1 MSCSGCLNLTR
12 RQSLRRD
19 FLRVGSLGL
28 LGGINLPQLLRAADA
43 QKPANS
49 KAQSCILL
57 WLEGGPSQMDTW
69 DPKPSSGFKPIS
81 TNVPGIQISELL
93 PKLSKRMDKL
103 AIVRSM
109 HTRGNDH
116 PQGTHYAITGHEPN
130 PAMHFPSLGAIISK
144 ESGPRNGIPANILVP
159 QWERSRQYE
168 EYFRAGFL
176 GPDYDPMALPDPSQ
190 KNFEVAD
197 LTLPKSVSERVVHSR
212 QDLLKIVDR
221 RYRSMYEGAEH
232 ANMDGFT
239 AQATKM
245 LLNPAVRD
253 AFDLGKEPDKV
264 RDRYG
269 RDTVG
274 QSVLLARRL
283 VEAGARFVTAAGF
296 HSNSWDTHAKNDEG
310 HRDRLCP
317 PMDRTLSVLLDDLQE
332 RGLLASTVVLAMGE
346 FGRTPFVNP
355 DLGRDH
361 WPTCWSLALGGGGI
375 KGGQVIGSSD
385 ENGAY
390 VTDRATSMGDIFA
403 TIYKAFGI
411 DWTIEYDTAIGRP
424 VKIANALDDNT
435 GQPIQELL

>member
-1 MSCSGCLNLTR
+1 MDCGCLNLTR
-12 RQSLRRD
+12 TARSRRD
-19 FLRVGSLGL
+19 FLRVGSLGFL
-28 LGGINLPQLLRAADA
+28 AVNLPQFLRAADA
-43 QKPANS
+43 QKPSKA

-69 DPKPSSGFKPIS
+69 DPKPGSAFKPIS
-81 TNVPGIQISELL
+81 TNVAGIQISELL
-93 PKLSKRMDKL
+93 PQVAKRMDKL
-103 AIVRSM
+103 AVVRSM
-109 HTRGNDH
+109 HTKGNDH

-130 PAMHFPSLGAIISK
+130 PAMHFPSLGAIIAK
-144 ESGPRNGIPANILVP
+144 EAGTRNGIPANVLVP
-159 QWERSRQYE
+159 QWERARQYE

-190 KNFEVAD
+190 KDFRVAD
-197 LTLPKSVSERVVHSR
+197 LTLPKGVSERVIQSR
-212 QDLLKIVDR
+212 QEMLKIVDR

-239 AQATKM
+239 AQATRM
-245 LLNPAVRD
+245 LLNPTVRD

-274 QSVLLARRL
+274 QSALLARRL

-317 PMDRTLSVLLDDLQE
+317 PLDRTLSVLLDDLHE
-332 RGLLASTVVLAMGE
+332 RGLLDSTIVLAMGE

-390 VTDRATSMGDIFA
+390 VTSRATSMGDIFA

-411 DWTIEYDTAIGRP
+411 DWTIEYPTSIGRP
-424 VKIANALDDNT
+424 VKIANSIDDET
-435 GQPIQELL
+435 GQPIPELV

>member
-1 MSCSGCLNLTR
+1 MTSGCLNLTH

-28 LGGINLPQLLRAADA
+28 LSGLSLPHLLRAADA
-43 QKPANS
+43 QKPAS
-49 KAQSCILL
+49 GKAQSCILL

-69 DPKPSSGFKPIS
+69 DPKPSSAFKPIS
-81 TNVPGIQISELL
+81 TNVAGIQVSELL
-93 PKLSKRMDKL
+93 PQLSKKMDKL

-109 HTRGNDH
+109 HTKGNDH

-130 PAMHFPSLGAIISK
+130 PAMHFPSLGAIIAK
-144 ESGPRNGIPANILVP
+144 ETGSRNGIPANVLVP

-176 GPDYDPMALPDPSQ
+176 GSDYDPMALPDPSQ
-190 KNFEVAD
+190 KDFQVAD
-197 LTLPKSVSERVVHSR
+197 LTLPKGVSEQVVSSR
-212 QDLLKIVDR
+212 QALLKIVDR
-221 RYRSMYEGAEH
+221 RYRSLYESAEH
-232 ANMDGFT
+232 SNMDGFT
-239 AQATKM
+239 EQATKM
-245 LLNPAVRD
+245 LLNPSVRT
-253 AFDLGKEPDKV
+253 AFDLGKEPEKV

-269 RDTVG
+269 RDTIG
-274 QSVLLARRL
+274 QSALLARRL

-317 PMDRTLSVLLDDLQE
+317 PLDRTLSVLLDDLQE
-332 RGLLASTVVLAMGE
+332 RGLLDSTIVLAMGE

-361 WPTCWSLALGGGGI
+361 WPTCWSLVLGGGGI

-390 VTDRATSMGDIFA
+390 VTDRAISMGDIFA

>member
-43 QKPANS
+43 QKPANA

-69 DPKPSSGFKPIS
+69 DPKPSSAFKPIS
-81 TNVPGIQISELL
+81 TNVPGIQVSELL

-103 AIVRSM
+103 AVVRSM

-144 ESGPRNGIPANILVP
+144 ESGPRNGIPANVLVP
-159 QWERSRQYE
+159 QWERNRQYE

-190 KNFEVAD
+190 KGFEVAD
-197 LTLPKSVSERVVHSR
+197 LSLPKSVSERVVHSR

-221 RYRSMYEGAEH
+221 RYRSLYEGAEH

-245 LLNPAVRD
+245 LLNPSVRD

-264 RDRYG
+264 RERYG

-317 PMDRTLSVLLDDLQE
+317 PLDRTLSVLLDDLQE
-332 RGLLASTVVLAMGE
+332 RGLLESTVVLAMGE

-361 WPTCWSLALGGGGI
+361 WPTCWSLVLGGGGI

-390 VTDRATSMGDIFA
+390 VTSRATSMGDIFA